1 MPTIRTIYLDDRHDP
16 DARKIQVRGGGRH
29 FKEIVL
35 DRDNYLWHNGTRDVS
50 RAVPIGFSDA
60 AEYAQDRLIDRIWY
74 GGYEG
79 NFGYGKGDHY
89 VTLFA
94 PHAHADAAMEALCAA
109 ELHAD
114 YQPLHALGDAVKVPY
129 EQWLTPGARFL
140 VRGVDY
146 DTTTSA
152 FRRYLRHHGRR
163 ANLRMNIR
171 AEGDTVRIRPVPTQ
185 SARALHDYDPERHPL
200 PHGHSAV

>member
-1 MPTIRTIYLDDRHDP
+1 MHTTRTIYLDDRHDP
-16 DARKIQVRGGGRH
+16 DARKIEVRRGGRH

-35 DRDNYLWHNGTRDVS
+35 DRDNYLWHNGARDAS
-50 RAVPIGFSDA
+50 RAVPIEFLDA

-94 PHAHADAAMEALCAA
+94 PHAHVDAAVEALRSA

-129 EQWLTPGARFL
+129 EQWLTPGERFL

-152 FRRYLRHHGRR
+152 FRRYLRHLGKR
-163 ANLRMNIR
+163 ANVRMNIR
-171 AEGDTVRIRPVPTQ
+171 AEGDMVRIRPVPTQ